1 MEATEQFKSIGEA
14 FETLFDSGKRA
25 EYDFEMNVTA
35 VEVDADVPE
44 ANVPPDADCDM
55 QAQREDSDVME
66 TASDHGFSDQEDPFG
81 HGGGHEYENWSDAN
95 NHCDICDDGNCGVKA
110 HVAAR
115 KAQFDLRQSAPIEPM
130 VDTASH
136 VSEQVLGGVNEV
148 GSNHGYGSSW
158 QREGNAVLAEEV
170 VGDRSDMVMT
180 ETTLPKLN
188 STGIRIS
195 SKRNGCASC
204 SGPCGPL
211 RCFRTVSTEPD
222 CLGSAPQPD
231 AADVLRAAVARMRA
245 PRAESAP
252 GVSPVGV
259 KRRFDNA
266 RHTES
271 RFDGRTKRA
280 KAVQEL
286 PRNFG
291 MVPTWLS
298 VNPQIGNVAIHA
310 SHVPHLGWYRG
321 LTWCWK
327 CGSFAVAV
335 PSLLRR
341 ECTGPG
347 THGNLQLARLR
358 KGQTPRNEV
367 PWPLDEA

>member
-1 MEATEQFKSIGEA
+1 
-14 FETLFDSGKRA
+14 
-25 EYDFEMNVTA
+25 MN
-35 VEVDADVPE
+35 
-44 ANVPPDADCDM
+44 
-55 QAQREDSDVME
+55 
-66 TASDHGFSDQEDPFG
+66 
-81 HGGGHEYENWSDAN
+81 
-95 NHCDICDDGNCGVKA
+95 
-110 HVAAR
+110 
-115 KAQFDLRQSAPIEPM
+115 
-130 VDTASH
+130 
-136 VSEQVLGGVNEV
+136 
-148 GSNHGYGSSW
+148 GYGSSG
-158 QREGNAVLAEEV
+158 QREVNSGTRSNV
-170 VGDRSDMVMT
+170 VEHTVTG
-180 ETTLPKLN
+180 TTVK
-188 STGIRIS
+188 GIRLGVKS
-195 SKRNGCASC
+195 AGCAFC
-204 SGPCGPL
+204 SGPCGGHKCYRDVVGSSNVTNDP
-211 RCFRTVSTEPD
+211 PD
-222 CLGSAPQPD
+222 D
-231 AADVLRAAVARMRA
+231 AADALRAAVARLKATRDNA
-245 PRAESAP
+245 TPVVE
-252 GVSPVGV
+252 PVGV

-266 RHTES
+266 RVTES

-280 KAVQEL
+280 KAVHVL

-298 VNPQIGNVAIHA
+298 MDPQIGNVAIHA